1 MLNDSLSNLKGS
13 IWCVLAG
20 KKITRFYRLSFTLLF
35 ISFLMHKWKRD
46 LTSAFFG
53 IWIHCVVHRNRY
65 ASVMHQCTKW
75 MLRFLKQSTT
85 YFWLFFLYEKD
96 KILLLSY
103 NRSLTLIEHPSA
115 LYTHTHTHT
124 RFLFFIK
131 HGTKQFRHTLGGVS
145 LSPTYSML
153 EKSGKI
159 KKETSSFW
167 YIDRD
172 HLYFYFHIK
181 NLSECFDV
189 FILVSALAEPTIDYG
204 FQRLMKLVPRHPGD
218 PERLPKV
225 TYLLTYNQLNY
236 KGKIY
241 SKVFLLYGVTSW
253 LCKLAYLRVEWNLS
267 GIWGS
272 VGTRSAR

>member
-65 ASVMHQCTKW
+65 ASVMHQCIKW

-103 NRSLTLIEHPSA
+103 NRTLTLIEHPSP
-115 LYTHTHTHT
+115 LYTHTRTLSLFPKT
-124 RFLFFIK
+124 RNK
-131 HGTKQFRHTLGGVS
+131 TVS
-145 LSPTYSML
+145 PYVRGRVLKPNLLHARKIRKNKRNVLILIYR
-153 EKSGKI
+153 SGP
-159 KKETSSFW
+159 F
-167 YIDRD
+167 
-172 HLYFYFHIK
+172 
-181 NLSECFDV
+181 
-189 FILVSALAEPTIDYG
+189 
-204 FQRLMKLVPRHPGD
+204 
-218 PERLPKV
+218 
-225 TYLLTYNQLNY
+225 
-236 KGKIY
+236 
-241 SKVFLLYGVTSW
+241 VFLLPHKKSKWMFWCVYFGFSLGGTHHWLRLPASDEACSQTSGGPGTATKGNISTY
-253 LCKLAYLRVEWNLS
+253 LQSIKL
-267 GIWGS
+267 
-272 VGTRSAR
+272 